1 MTRQDQISQP
11 GNGFHRCLDCNGWG
25 VVSDYGCGED
35 FYGPKDCPT
44 CKGSGRVPPRDK
56 SGRFVKRP
64 NLLLTAMALCLML
77 ACVIA
82 IWTVIA
88 ASAVPA
94 KADRL
99 KWQPWSS
106 EGRTVNV

>member
-1 MTRQDQISQP
+1 MTR
-11 GNGFHRCLDCNGWG
+11 
-25 VVSDYGCGED
+25 
-35 FYGPKDCPT
+35 
-44 CKGSGRVPPRDK
+44 
-56 SGRFVKRP
+56 
-64 NLLLTAMALCLML
+64 LLTAMALCLAL

-88 ASAVPA
+88 MSAVPA

-106 EGRTVNV
+106 EGRTVHV